1 MSPCVSPTLSRIIHP
16 NPNPPSLHTQNQ
28 AAYLIMS
35 DCQTFPPNIIKAYF
49 YYIVSLLCLFM
60 RFFIKDNFFKKKGD
74 KDKKSGKDSSPDTP
88 TRTTRSKAK
97 AN

>member
-1 MSPCVSPTLSRIIHP
+1 MYVSVCVSYPLPYNSP
-16 NPNPPSLHTQNQ
+16 NPNPPSLLTQNQ

-60 RFFIKDNFFKKKGD
+60 HFFIKDNFFKKKGD
-74 KDKKSGKDSSPDTP
+74 KKNGKDSSPNTP